1 MSWNSTK
8 LIGSA
13 QCELK
18 EIKQDHLYGSNEFAN
33 IYTMPNA
40 YKLCAKH
47 AQRTFNSNHRKN
59 TTEIKTRNRTEIN

>member
-33 IYTMPNA
+33 IYTMPNV
-40 YKLCAKH
+40 
-47 AQRTFNSNHRKN
+47 N
-59 TTEIKTRNRTEIN
+59 